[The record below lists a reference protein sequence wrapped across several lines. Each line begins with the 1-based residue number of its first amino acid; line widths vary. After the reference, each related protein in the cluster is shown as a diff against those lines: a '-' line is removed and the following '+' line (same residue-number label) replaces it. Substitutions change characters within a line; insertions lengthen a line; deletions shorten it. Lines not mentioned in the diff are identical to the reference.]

1 MKISYKRL
9 IMFLAAFVI
18 CTSTVNAESGTG
30 NETTEVTDT
39 TETNTS
45 EQTTSES
52 GLEGTEQNQITS
64 DSENGSAI
72 EDRLLFVEEPNG
84 EIDGHQ
90 LIVQN
95 NNYEL
100 YLEEQS
106 LSIIVRDKK
115 TSAVMYS
122 TVENPD
128 TKNNITWQNFMKS
141 GVSLEYLTGSNVNVN
156 KVSMFT
162 DGIQKETTISDTG
175 FLTKVFVPDLEI
187 GFTLMVELTETG
199 IIAEIPEESIV
210 EGDTHKVSGFYIYP
224 FLGYSKLGIREG
236 YMVIPDGS
244 GAIINLEDNDGEY
257 TQPYSNYI
265 YGENIGID
273 EKNVPTLFKGHNIVK
288 PSENV
293 LMPIFGMVHT
303 DSKIGLL
310 GIVEGGAEYS
320 SKIEAY
326 PNGAVTDYDWIT
338 AKFVYR
344 QSYNQSMSQSTGS
357 IVVIQ
362 NERNHFDARIRY
374 EFVSGEDASYT
385 GLAKIYRHYLLEND
399 ALNQVEEQFKMRL
412 DFLGLEQKNGM
423 IFREDVVMTTI
434 EDIKQ
439 IYNELGVEGV
449 TNLLTIY
456 KGWQKN
462 GLAASSPATNFKA
475 DQAIGGNHELLDLLA
490 ELEESNV
497 AFYLY
502 NDPLKVDSSAST
514 LLKYSVVKKLNK
526 RVHEEET
533 YKDVIVGYNYLLP
546 SKVAEMATKL
556 ENSYVKNKVNN
567 VMLSEI
573 SNTVF
578 SYSIKGKIYDRM
590 TTAQAFEDIVA
601 NYSVSF
607 NLLLEQP
614 FSYLWKYTDMYVDTP
629 VSGSRY
635 NFVDED
641 IPFLSIVLKGSLP
654 MYSNYINFEANKQE
668 YFLKLVEQG
677 VLPSFYLTMEDPAE
691 LKYTN
696 SSDIYSSRYD
706 LLKDEL
712 VTYYNELKDVYS
724 QISGATI
731 EDHNRVDDVV
741 TVEYS
746 NGIKVYVNYSTKAK
760 MIDGVTIDA
769 LSYKVGGGS

>member
-1 MKISYKRL
+1 MTL
-9 IMFLAAFVI
+9 LAAFVI
-18 CTSTVNAESGTG
+18 CTSTVNAESGAD

-52 GLEGTEQNQITS
+52 GLEGTEENQITLES
-64 DSENGSAI
+64 GNGSAV
-72 EDRLLFVEEPNG
+72 EDRPLFVEEPNG

-90 LIVQN
+90 LIAQN

-100 YLEEQS
+100 YFEEQS

-122 TVENPD
+122 TVANPD
-128 TKNNITWQNFMKS
+128 TKNNVTWQNFMKS

-175 FLTKVFVPDLEI
+175 FMTKVFVPDLEI
-187 GFTLMVELTETG
+187 GFTLVVELTDTG

-210 EGDTHKVSGFYIYP
+210 EGETHKVSGFYIYP
-224 FLGYSKLGIREG
+224 FLGYSKLGIRDG

-288 PSENV
+288 PAENV

-303 DSKIGLL
+303 DSQIGLL

-374 EFVSGEDASYT
+374 EFVNGEEASYT
-385 GLAKIYRHYLLEND
+385 GLAKTYRNYLLEND

-412 DFLGLEQKNGM
+412 DFLGLEQKDGI
-423 IFREDVVMTTI
+423 IFREDVVMTTV

-439 IYNELGVEGV
+439 IYAELGVEGV

-456 KGWQKN
+456 KGWQKD
-462 GLAASSPATNFKA
+462 GLAASSPATTFKV
-475 DQAIGGNHELLDLLA
+475 DQSIGGKHELLDLLA
-490 ELEESNV
+490 ELEESDV

-502 NDPLKVDSSAST
+502 NDPLKVDSAAST

-533 YKDVIVGYNYLLP
+533 YKDVIEGYNYLLP
-546 SKVAEMATKL
+546 SKVAEMAAKL
-556 ENSYVKNKVNN
+556 ESSYVKNNINN
-567 VMLSEI
+567 IMLSEI

-578 SYSIKGKIYDRM
+578 SYSIKGKIYDRI
-590 TTAQAFEDIVA
+590 TTAEAFEGVVA
-601 NYSVSF
+601 NYSDSF

-614 FSYLWKYTDMYVDTP
+614 FSYLWQYTDMYVDTP

-696 SSDIYSSRYD
+696 SSDIYSSCYD
-706 LLKDEL
+706 LLKNDL
-712 VTYYNELKDVYS
+712 MTYYNELEEVYS

-731 EDHNRVDDVV
+731 EDHSRVDDLV

-760 MIDGVTIDA
+760 TIDGVTIDA
-769 LSYKVGGGS
+769 LSYKVGGVS

>member
-1 MKISYKRL
+1 MTL
-9 IMFLAAFVI
+9 LAAFVI
-18 CTSTVNAESGTG
+18 CTSTVNAESGAD

-52 GLEGTEQNQITS
+52 GLEGTEENQITLES
-64 DSENGSAI
+64 GNGSAV
-72 EDRLLFVEEPNG
+72 EDRPLFVEEPNG

-90 LIVQN
+90 LIAQN

-100 YLEEQS
+100 YFEEQS

-122 TVENPD
+122 TVANPD
-128 TKNNITWQNFMKS
+128 TKNNVTWQNFMKS

-175 FLTKVFVPDLEI
+175 FMTKVFVPDLEI
-187 GFTLMVELTETG
+187 GFTLVVELTDTG

-210 EGDTHKVSGFYIYP
+210 EGETHKVSGFYIYP
-224 FLGYSKLGIREG
+224 FLGYSKLGIRDG

-288 PSENV
+288 PAENV

-303 DSKIGLL
+303 DSQIGLL

-374 EFVSGEDASYT
+374 EFVNGEEASYT
-385 GLAKIYRHYLLEND
+385 GLAKTYRNYLLENE

-412 DFLGLEQKNGM
+412 DFLGLEQKDGM
-423 IFREDVVMTTI
+423 IFREDVVMTTV

-439 IYNELGVEGV
+439 IYAELGVEGV

-456 KGWQKN
+456 KGWQKD
-462 GLAASSPATNFKA
+462 GLAASSPATTFKV
-475 DQAIGGNHELLDLLA
+475 DQSIGGKHELLDLLA
-490 ELEESNV
+490 ELEESDV

-502 NDPLKVDSSAST
+502 NDPLKVDSAAST

-533 YKDVIVGYNYLLP
+533 YKDVIEGYNYLLP
-546 SKVAEMATKL
+546 SKVAEMAAKL
-556 ENSYVKNKVNN
+556 ESSYVKNNINN
-567 VMLSEI
+567 IMLSEI

-578 SYSIKGKIYDRM
+578 SYSIKGKIYDRI
-590 TTAQAFEDIVA
+590 TTAEAFEGVVA
-601 NYSVSF
+601 NYSDSF

-614 FSYLWKYTDMYVDTP
+614 FSYLWQYTDMYVDTP

-696 SSDIYSSRYD
+696 SSDIYSSCYD
-706 LLKDEL
+706 LLKNDL
-712 VTYYNELKDVYS
+712 MTYYNELEEVYS

-731 EDHNRVDDVV
+731 EDHSRVDDLV

-760 MIDGVTIDA
+760 TIDGVTIDA
-769 LSYKVGGGS
+769 LSYKVGGVS

>member
-1 MKISYKRL
+1 MTL
-9 IMFLAAFVI
+9 LAAFVI
-18 CTSTVNAESGTG
+18 CTSTVNAESGAD

-52 GLEGTEQNQITS
+52 GLEGTEENQITLES
-64 DSENGSAI
+64 GNGSAV
-72 EDRLLFVEEPNG
+72 EDRPLFVEEPNG

-90 LIVQN
+90 LIAQN

-100 YLEEQS
+100 YFEEQS

-122 TVENPD
+122 TVANPD
-128 TKNNITWQNFMKS
+128 TKNNVTWQNFMKS

-175 FLTKVFVPDLEI
+175 FMTKVFVPDLEI
-187 GFTLMVELTETG
+187 GFTLVVELTDTG

-210 EGDTHKVSGFYIYP
+210 EGETHKVSGFYIYP
-224 FLGYSKLGIREG
+224 FLGYSKLGIRDG

-288 PSENV
+288 PAENV

-303 DSKIGLL
+303 DSQIGLL

-374 EFVSGEDASYT
+374 EFVNGEEASYT
-385 GLAKIYRHYLLEND
+385 GLAKTYRNYLLEND

-412 DFLGLEQKNGM
+412 DFLGLEQKDGM
-423 IFREDVVMTTI
+423 IFREDVVMTTV

-439 IYNELGVEGV
+439 IYAELGVEGV

-456 KGWQKN
+456 KGWQKD
-462 GLAASSPATNFKA
+462 GLAASSPATTFKV
-475 DQAIGGNHELLDLLA
+475 DQSIGGKHELLDLLA
-490 ELEESNV
+490 ELEESDV

-502 NDPLKVDSSAST
+502 NDPLKVDSAAST

-533 YKDVIVGYNYLLP
+533 YKDVIEGYNYLLP
-546 SKVAEMATKL
+546 SKVAEMAAKL
-556 ENSYVKNKVNN
+556 ESSYVKNNINN
-567 VMLSEI
+567 IMLSEI

-578 SYSIKGKIYDRM
+578 SYSIKGKIYDRI
-590 TTAQAFEDIVA
+590 TTAEAFEGVVA
-601 NYSVSF
+601 NYSDSF

-614 FSYLWKYTDMYVDTP
+614 FSYLWQYTDMYVDTP

-696 SSDIYSSRYD
+696 SSDIYSSCYD
-706 LLKDEL
+706 LLKNDL
-712 VTYYNELKDVYS
+712 MTYYNELEEVYS

-731 EDHNRVDDVV
+731 EDHSRVDDLV

-760 MIDGVTIDA
+760 TIDGVTIDA
-769 LSYKVGGGS
+769 LSYKVGGVS

>member
-1 MKISYKRL
+1 MTL
-9 IMFLAAFVI
+9 LAAFVI
-18 CTSTVNAESGTG
+18 CTSTVNAESGAD

-52 GLEGTEQNQITS
+52 GLEGTEENQITLES
-64 DSENGSAI
+64 GNGSAV
-72 EDRLLFVEEPNG
+72 EDRPLFVEEPNG

-90 LIVQN
+90 LIAQN

-100 YLEEQS
+100 YFEEQS

-122 TVENPD
+122 TVANPD
-128 TKNNITWQNFMKS
+128 TKNNVTWQNFMKS

-175 FLTKVFVPDLEI
+175 FMTKVFVPDLEI
-187 GFTLMVELTETG
+187 GFTLVVELTDTG

-210 EGDTHKVSGFYIYP
+210 EGETHKVSGFYIYP
-224 FLGYSKLGIREG
+224 FLGYSKLGIRDG

-288 PSENV
+288 PAENV

-303 DSKIGLL
+303 DSQIGLL

-374 EFVSGEDASYT
+374 EFVNGEEASYT
-385 GLAKIYRHYLLEND
+385 GLAKTYRNYLLEND

-412 DFLGLEQKNGM
+412 DFLGLEQKDGM
-423 IFREDVVMTTI
+423 IFREDVVMTTV

-439 IYNELGVEGV
+439 IYAELGVEGV

-456 KGWQKN
+456 KGWQKD
-462 GLAASSPATNFKA
+462 GLAASSPATTFKV
-475 DQAIGGNHELLDLLA
+475 DQSIGGKHELLDLLA
-490 ELEESNV
+490 ELEESDV

-502 NDPLKVDSSAST
+502 NDPLKVDSAAST

-533 YKDVIVGYNYLLP
+533 YKDVIEGYNYLLP
-546 SKVAEMATKL
+546 SKVAEMAAKL
-556 ENSYVKNKVNN
+556 ESSYVKNNINN
-567 VMLSEI
+567 IMLSEI

-578 SYSIKGKIYDRM
+578 SYSIKGKIYDRI
-590 TTAQAFEDIVA
+590 TTAEAFEGVVA
-601 NYSVSF
+601 NYSDSF

-706 LLKDEL
+706 LLKNDL
-712 VTYYNELKDVYS
+712 MTYYNELEEVYS

-731 EDHNRVDDVV
+731 EYHSRVDDLV

-760 MIDGVTIDA
+760 TIDGVTIDA
-769 LSYKVGGGS
+769 LSYKVGGVS

>member
-1 MKISYKRL
+1 MTL
-9 IMFLAAFVI
+9 LAAFVI
-18 CTSTVNAESGTG
+18 CTSTVNAESGAD

-52 GLEGTEQNQITS
+52 GLEGTEENQITLES
-64 DSENGSAI
+64 GNGSAV
-72 EDRLLFVEEPNG
+72 EDRPLFVEEPNG

-90 LIVQN
+90 LIAQN

-100 YLEEQS
+100 YFEEQS

-122 TVENPD
+122 TVANPD
-128 TKNNITWQNFMKS
+128 TKNNVTWQNFMKS
-141 GVSLEYLTGSNVNVN
+141 GVSLEYLKGSNVNVN

-175 FLTKVFVPDLEI
+175 FMTKVFVPDLEI
-187 GFTLMVELTETG
+187 GFTLVVELTDTG

-210 EGDTHKVSGFYIYP
+210 EGETHKVSGFYIYP
-224 FLGYSKLGIREG
+224 FLGYSKLGIRDG

-288 PSENV
+288 PAENV

-303 DSKIGLL
+303 DSQIGLL

-374 EFVSGEDASYT
+374 EFVNGEEASYT
-385 GLAKIYRHYLLEND
+385 GLAKTYRNYLLEND

-412 DFLGLEQKNGM
+412 DFLGLEQKDGM
-423 IFREDVVMTTI
+423 IFREDVVMTTV

-439 IYNELGVEGV
+439 IYAELGVEGV

-456 KGWQKN
+456 KGWQKD
-462 GLAASSPATNFKA
+462 GLAASSPATTFKV
-475 DQAIGGNHELLDLLA
+475 DQSIGGKHELLDLLA
-490 ELEESNV
+490 ELEESDV

-502 NDPLKVDSSAST
+502 NDPLKVDSAAST

-533 YKDVIVGYNYLLP
+533 YKDVIEGYNYLLP
-546 SKVAEMATKL
+546 SKVAEMAAKL
-556 ENSYVKNKVNN
+556 ESSYVNN
-567 VMLSEI
+567 NINNIMLSEI

-578 SYSIKGKIYDRM
+578 SYSIKGKIYDRI
-590 TTAQAFEDIVA
+590 TTAEAFEGVVA
-601 NYSVSF
+601 NYSDSF

-614 FSYLWKYTDMYVDTP
+614 FSYLWQYTDMYVDTP

-696 SSDIYSSRYD
+696 SSDIYSSCYD
-706 LLKDEL
+706 LLKNDL
-712 VTYYNELKDVYS
+712 MTYYNELEEVYS

-731 EDHNRVDDVV
+731 EDHSRVDDLV

-760 MIDGVTIDA
+760 TIDGVTIDA
-769 LSYKVGGGS
+769 LSYKVGGVS

>member
-1 MKISYKRL
+1 MTL
-9 IMFLAAFVI
+9 LAAFVI
-18 CTSTVNAESGTG
+18 CTSTVNAESGAD

-52 GLEGTEQNQITS
+52 GLEGTEENQITLES
-64 DSENGSAI
+64 GNGSAV
-72 EDRLLFVEEPNG
+72 EDRPLFVEEPNG

-90 LIVQN
+90 LIAQN

-100 YLEEQS
+100 YFEEQS

-122 TVENPD
+122 TVANPD
-128 TKNNITWQNFMKS
+128 TKNNVTWQNFMKS

-175 FLTKVFVPDLEI
+175 FMTKVFVPDLEI
-187 GFTLMVELTETG
+187 GFTLVVELTDTG

-210 EGDTHKVSGFYIYP
+210 EGETHKVSGFYIYP
-224 FLGYSKLGIREG
+224 FLGYSKLGIRDG

-288 PSENV
+288 PAENI

-303 DSKIGLL
+303 DSQIGLL

-374 EFVSGEDASYT
+374 EFVNGEEASYT
-385 GLAKIYRHYLLEND
+385 GLAKTYRNYLLEND

-412 DFLGLEQKNGM
+412 DFLGLEQKDGM
-423 IFREDVVMTTI
+423 IFREDVVMTTV

-439 IYNELGVEGV
+439 IYAELGVEGV

-456 KGWQKN
+456 KGWQKD
-462 GLAASSPATNFKA
+462 GLAASSPATTFKV
-475 DQAIGGNHELLDLLA
+475 DQSIGGKHELLDLLA
-490 ELEESNV
+490 ELEESDV

-502 NDPLKVDSSAST
+502 NDPLKVDSAAST

-533 YKDVIVGYNYLLP
+533 YKDVIEGYNYLLP
-546 SKVAEMATKL
+546 SKVAEMAAKL
-556 ENSYVKNKVNN
+556 ESSYVKNNINN
-567 VMLSEI
+567 IMLSEI

-578 SYSIKGKIYDRM
+578 SYSIKGKIYDRI
-590 TTAQAFEDIVA
+590 TTAEAFEGVVA
-601 NYSVSF
+601 NYSDSF

-614 FSYLWKYTDMYVDTP
+614 FSYLWQYTDMYVDTP

-696 SSDIYSSRYD
+696 SSDIYSSCYD
-706 LLKDEL
+706 LLKNDL
-712 VTYYNELKDVYS
+712 MTYYNELEEVYS

-731 EDHNRVDDVV
+731 EDHSRVDDLV

-760 MIDGVTIDA
+760 TIDGVTIDA
-769 LSYKVGGGS
+769 LSYKVGGVS

>member
-1 MKISYKRL
+1 MTL
-9 IMFLAAFVI
+9 LAAFVI
-18 CTSTVNAESGTG
+18 CTSTVNAESGAD

-52 GLEGTEQNQITS
+52 GLEGTEENQITLES
-64 DSENGSAI
+64 GNGSAV
-72 EDRLLFVEEPNG
+72 EDRPLFVEEPNG

-90 LIVQN
+90 LIAQN

-100 YLEEQS
+100 YFEEQS

-122 TVENPD
+122 TVANPD
-128 TKNNITWQNFMKS
+128 TKNNVTWQNFMKS

-175 FLTKVFVPDLEI
+175 FMTKVFVPDLEI
-187 GFTLMVELTETG
+187 GFTLVVELTDTG

-210 EGDTHKVSGFYIYP
+210 EGETHKVSGFYIYP
-224 FLGYSKLGIREG
+224 FLGYSKLGIRDG

-288 PSENV
+288 PAENV

-303 DSKIGLL
+303 DSQIGLL

-374 EFVSGEDASYT
+374 EFVNGEEASYT
-385 GLAKIYRHYLLEND
+385 GLAKTYRNYLLEND

-412 DFLGLEQKNGM
+412 DFLGLEQKDGM
-423 IFREDVVMTTI
+423 IFREDVVMTTV

-439 IYNELGVEGV
+439 IYAELGVEGV

-456 KGWQKN
+456 KGWQKD
-462 GLAASSPATNFKA
+462 GLAASSPATTFKV
-475 DQAIGGNHELLDLLA
+475 DQSIGGKHELLDLLA
-490 ELEESNV
+490 ELEESDV

-502 NDPLKVDSSAST
+502 NDPLKVDSAAST

-533 YKDVIVGYNYLLP
+533 YKDVIEGYNYLLP
-546 SKVAEMATKL
+546 SKVAEMAAKL
-556 ENSYVKNKVNN
+556 ESSYVNN
-567 VMLSEI
+567 NINNIMLSEI

-578 SYSIKGKIYDRM
+578 SYSIKGKIYDRI
-590 TTAQAFEDIVA
+590 TTAEAFEGVVA
-601 NYSVSF
+601 NYSDSF

-614 FSYLWKYTDMYVDTP
+614 FSYLWQYTDMYVDTP

-696 SSDIYSSRYD
+696 SSDIYSSCYD
-706 LLKDEL
+706 LLKNDL
-712 VTYYNELKDVYS
+712 MTYYNELEEVYS

-731 EDHNRVDDVV
+731 EDHSRVDDLV

-760 MIDGVTIDA
+760 TIDGVTIDA
-769 LSYKVGGGS
+769 LSYKVGGVS

>member
-1 MKISYKRL
+1 
-9 IMFLAAFVI
+9 
-18 CTSTVNAESGTG
+18 
-30 NETTEVTDT
+30 
-39 TETNTS
+39 
-45 EQTTSES
+45 
-52 GLEGTEQNQITS
+52 
-64 DSENGSAI
+64 
-72 EDRLLFVEEPNG
+72 
-84 EIDGHQ
+84 
-90 LIVQN
+90 
-95 NNYEL
+95 
-100 YLEEQS
+100 
-106 LSIIVRDKK
+106 
-115 TSAVMYS
+115 
-122 TVENPD
+122 
-128 TKNNITWQNFMKS
+128 
-141 GVSLEYLTGSNVNVN
+141 
-156 KVSMFT
+156 
-162 DGIQKETTISDTG
+162 
-175 FLTKVFVPDLEI
+175 
-187 GFTLMVELTETG
+187 
-199 IIAEIPEESIV
+199 
-210 EGDTHKVSGFYIYP
+210 
-224 FLGYSKLGIREG
+224 
-236 YMVIPDGS
+236 
-244 GAIINLEDNDGEY
+244 
-257 TQPYSNYI
+257 
-265 YGENIGID
+265 
-273 EKNVPTLFKGHNIVK
+273 
-288 PSENV
+288 
-293 LMPIFGMVHT
+293 
-303 DSKIGLL
+303 
-310 GIVEGGAEYS
+310 
-320 SKIEAY
+320 
-326 PNGAVTDYDWIT
+326 
-338 AKFVYR
+338 
-344 QSYNQSMSQSTGS
+344 MSQSTGS

-601 NYSVSF
+601 NYSDSF

-668 YFLKLVEQG
+668 YFLKLVDQG

-746 NGIKVYVNYSTKAK
+746 NGIKVYVIK
-760 MIDGVTIDA
+760 
-769 LSYKVGGGS
+769 

>member
-1 MKISYKRL
+1 MTL
-9 IMFLAAFVI
+9 LAAFVI
-18 CTSTVNAESGTG
+18 CTSTVNAESGAD

-52 GLEGTEQNQITS
+52 GLEGTEENQITLES
-64 DSENGSAI
+64 GNGSAV
-72 EDRLLFVEEPNG
+72 EDRPLFVEEPNG

-90 LIVQN
+90 LIAQN

-100 YLEEQS
+100 YFEEQS

-122 TVENPD
+122 TVANPD
-128 TKNNITWQNFMKS
+128 TKNNVTWQNFMKS

-175 FLTKVFVPDLEI
+175 FMTKVFVPDLEI
-187 GFTLMVELTETG
+187 GFTLVVELTDTG

-210 EGDTHKVSGFYIYP
+210 EGETHKVSGFYIYP
-224 FLGYSKLGIREG
+224 FLGYSKLGIRDG

-288 PSENV
+288 PAENV

-303 DSKIGLL
+303 DSQIGLL

-374 EFVSGEDASYT
+374 EFVNGEEASYT
-385 GLAKIYRHYLLEND
+385 GLAKTYRNYLLENE

-412 DFLGLEQKNGM
+412 DFLGLEQKDGM
-423 IFREDVVMTTI
+423 IFREDVVMTTV

-439 IYNELGVEGV
+439 IYAELGVEGV

-456 KGWQKN
+456 KGWQKD
-462 GLAASSPATNFKA
+462 GLAASSPATTFKV
-475 DQAIGGNHELLDLLA
+475 DQSIGGKHELLDLLA
-490 ELEESNV
+490 ELEECDV

-502 NDPLKVDSSAST
+502 NDPLKVDSAAST

-533 YKDVIVGYNYLLP
+533 YKDVIEGYNYLLP
-546 SKVAEMATKL
+546 SKVAEMAAKL
-556 ENSYVKNKVNN
+556 ESSYVKNNINN
-567 VMLSEI
+567 IMLSEI

-578 SYSIKGKIYDRM
+578 SYSIKGKIYDRI
-590 TTAQAFEDIVA
+590 TTAEAFEGVVA
-601 NYSVSF
+601 NYSDSF

-614 FSYLWKYTDMYVDTP
+614 FSYLWQYTDMYVDTP

-696 SSDIYSSRYD
+696 SSDIYSSCYD
-706 LLKDEL
+706 LLKNDL
-712 VTYYNELKDVYS
+712 MTYYNELEEVYS

-731 EDHNRVDDVV
+731 EDHSRVDDLV

-760 MIDGVTIDA
+760 TIDGVTIDA
-769 LSYKVGGGS
+769 LSYKVGGVS

>member
-1 MKISYKRL
+1 MTL
-9 IMFLAAFVI
+9 LAAFVI
-18 CTSTVNAESGTG
+18 CTSTVNAESGAD

-52 GLEGTEQNQITS
+52 GLEGTEENQITLES
-64 DSENGSAI
+64 GNGSAV
-72 EDRLLFVEEPNG
+72 EDRPLFVEEPNG

-90 LIVQN
+90 LIAQN

-100 YLEEQS
+100 YFEEQS

-122 TVENPD
+122 TVANPD
-128 TKNNITWQNFMKS
+128 TKNNVTWQNFMKS

-175 FLTKVFVPDLEI
+175 FMTKVFVLDLEI
-187 GFTLMVELTETG
+187 GFTLVVELTDTG

-210 EGDTHKVSGFYIYP
+210 EGETHKVSGFYIYP
-224 FLGYSKLGIREG
+224 FLGYSKLGIRDG

-288 PSENV
+288 PAENV

-303 DSKIGLL
+303 DSQIGLL

-374 EFVSGEDASYT
+374 EFVNGEEASYT
-385 GLAKIYRHYLLEND
+385 GLAKTYRNYLLEND

-412 DFLGLEQKNGM
+412 DFLGLEQKDGM
-423 IFREDVVMTTI
+423 IFREDVVMTTV

-439 IYNELGVEGV
+439 IYAELGVEGV

-456 KGWQKN
+456 KGWQKD
-462 GLAASSPATNFKA
+462 GLAASSPATTFKV
-475 DQAIGGNHELLDLLA
+475 DQSIGGKHELLDLLA
-490 ELEESNV
+490 ELEESDV

-502 NDPLKVDSSAST
+502 NDPLKVDSAAST

-533 YKDVIVGYNYLLP
+533 YKDVIEGYNYLLP
-546 SKVAEMATKL
+546 SKVAEMAAKL
-556 ENSYVKNKVNN
+556 ESSYVKNNINN
-567 VMLSEI
+567 IMLSEI

-578 SYSIKGKIYDRM
+578 SYSIKGKIYDRI
-590 TTAQAFEDIVA
+590 TTAEAFEGVVA
-601 NYSVSF
+601 NYSDSF

-614 FSYLWKYTDMYVDTP
+614 FSYLWQYTDMYVDTP

-696 SSDIYSSRYD
+696 SSDIYSSCYD
-706 LLKDEL
+706 LLKNDL
-712 VTYYNELKDVYS
+712 MTYYNELEEVYS

-731 EDHNRVDDVV
+731 EDHSRVDDLV

-760 MIDGVTIDA
+760 TIDGVTIDA
-769 LSYKVGGGS
+769 LSYKVGGVS

>member
-1 MKISYKRL
+1 MTL
-9 IMFLAAFVI
+9 LAAFVI
-18 CTSTVNAESGTG
+18 CTSTVNAESGAD
-30 NETTEVTDT
+30 NETTKVTDT

-52 GLEGTEQNQITS
+52 GLEGTEENQITLES
-64 DSENGSAI
+64 GNGSAV
-72 EDRLLFVEEPNG
+72 EDRPLFVEEPNG

-90 LIVQN
+90 LIAQN

-100 YLEEQS
+100 YFEEQS
-106 LSIIVRDKK
+106 LSIIVREKK

-122 TVENPD
+122 TVANPD
-128 TKNNITWQNFMKS
+128 TKNNVTWQNFMKS

-175 FLTKVFVPDLEI
+175 FMTKVFVPDLEI
-187 GFTLMVELTETG
+187 GFTLVVELTDTG

-210 EGDTHKVSGFYIYP
+210 EGETHKVSGFYIYP
-224 FLGYSKLGIREG
+224 FLGYSKLGIRDG

-288 PSENV
+288 PAENV

-303 DSKIGLL
+303 DSQIGLL

-374 EFVSGEDASYT
+374 EFVNGEEASYT
-385 GLAKIYRHYLLEND
+385 GLAKTYRNYLLEND

-412 DFLGLEQKNGM
+412 DFLGLEQKDGM
-423 IFREDVVMTTI
+423 IFREDVVMTTV

-439 IYNELGVEGV
+439 IYAELGVEGV

-456 KGWQKN
+456 KGWQKD
-462 GLAASSPATNFKA
+462 GLAASSPATTFKV
-475 DQAIGGNHELLDLLA
+475 DQSIGGKHELLDLLA
-490 ELEESNV
+490 ELEESDV

-502 NDPLKVDSSAST
+502 NDPLKVDSAAST

-533 YKDVIVGYNYLLP
+533 YKDVIEGYNYLLP
-546 SKVAEMATKL
+546 SKVAEMAAKL
-556 ENSYVKNKVNN
+556 ESSYVKNNINN
-567 VMLSEI
+567 IMLSEI

-578 SYSIKGKIYDRM
+578 SYSIKGKIYDRI
-590 TTAQAFEDIVA
+590 TTAEAFEGVVA
-601 NYSVSF
+601 NYSDSF

-614 FSYLWKYTDMYVDTP
+614 FSYLWQYTDMYVDTP

-696 SSDIYSSRYD
+696 SSDIYSSCYD
-706 LLKDEL
+706 LLKNDL
-712 VTYYNELKDVYS
+712 MTYYNELEEVYS

-731 EDHNRVDDVV
+731 EDHSRVDDLVS
-741 TVEYS
+741 VEYS

-760 MIDGVTIDA
+760 TIDGVTIDA
-769 LSYKVGGGS
+769 LSYKVGGVS